1 MTTDDFQRSRL
12 ARDAAA
18 EPDEQLLAVI
28 EQTYRQLES
37 AYRQLEAAYR
47 RSPAYGAMI
56 ARYPQLARAIDRC
69 RQSDLVGEPSAPHAP
84 RRPGLPMPSLQWE
97 RSHGDT

>member
-1 MTTDDFQRSRL
+1 MTTDDFLRSRL

-18 EPDEQLLAVI
+18 EHDEQLLAVLD
-28 EQTYRQLES
+28 QT
-37 AYRQLEAAYR
+37 YRQLEAAYR

-56 ARYPQLARAIDRC
+56 ARYPQLARSIDRC
-69 RQSDLVGEPSAPHAP
+69 RQSDLVGERLAPHAP

-97 RSHGDT
+97 RSHGDP